1 LLLAVTFLLSNF
13 AHNLPY
19 GAHFFSSTPLDN
31 TFSFPLFGD
40 MILPKISGHPANIFS
55 PNVSSPK
62 DSKQHMSRPQMDP
75 AFSCEAFLEYPEENV
90 NPDDETERWE
100 FDQSWMRLRQKF
112 LFKWWL
118 QKTPIKADQEWHI
131 SRILKSDRM
140 TTSEKPELLVSDS
153 KTTAFSSTSQAG
165 QKRSKDGNFT
175 TDWPTAVGEILQSAS
190 VAKVEWEIRR
200 EKKEK
205 ELAKRADEGVGRV
218 DKENADARIKR
229 SGPTGGKR
237 GPRPVPLG
245 MRMENTPTR
254 DKRSFEDIWNGTET
268 PRKRSKLR
276 HEFHINEP
284 ESSSKTTSPTDKQQP
299 SPEIKKPATSRPA
312 ASPSHQKAVEK
323 DQHNGHSILNEVED
337 VIELNT
343 PASPSLNESDG
354 GDIAE
359 DGESDVGNLSLRTL
373 RPQNRKQK
381 AQMATPTKS
390 PATKSF
396 KISTPNGTPKHPQ
409 QKSDKKDAGEEH
421 MSAKKMF
428 EDFYSWVPKLDS
440 EAAMSPDGKS
450 NVSDDS
456 NSQEDDLSD
465 DDGDAY
471 PGESYPEMPFY
482 DPLRPPP
489 PEFESSKFLYR
500 NIKTANERRIEQ
512 TVYIFSSPADSRL
525 VTFETRHS
533 PILGPIWR
541 TVRKLGRGTGI

>member
-1 LLLAVTFLLSNF
+1 
-13 AHNLPY
+13 
-19 GAHFFSSTPLDN
+19 
-31 TFSFPLFGD
+31 
-40 MILPKISGHPANIFS
+40 
-55 PNVSSPK
+55 
-62 DSKQHMSRPQMDP
+62 MDP

-165 QKRSKDGNFT
+165 QKRSKDGDFT

-205 ELAKRADEGVGRV
+205 ELARREDKEELRRV
-218 DKENADARIKR
+218 DKENADARIKK
-229 SGPTGGKR
+229 SGTTGGKG
-237 GPRPVPLG
+237 GPRPVVPLG
-245 MRMENTPTR
+245 IRMENTPTR
-254 DKRSFEDIWNGTET
+254 DKRSIEDVWNGTET

-276 HEFHINEP
+276 HEFHLEGIELP
-284 ESSSKTTSPTDKQQP
+284 AQTTSITGIQSPP
-299 SPEIKKPATSRPA
+299 SELKKPATSRPS

-323 DQHNGHSILNEVED
+323 DQHNGRSILNEVED

-343 PASPSLNESDG
+343 PASPSLNEFDG
-354 GDIAE
+354 RVIAE
-359 DGESDVGNLSLRTL
+359 DGESDVENLILRTL

-396 KISTPNGTPKHPQ
+396 KISTPNGSPKHPQ
-409 QKSDKKDAGEEH
+409 
-421 MSAKKMF
+421 
-428 EDFYSWVPKLDS
+428 
-440 EAAMSPDGKS
+440 
-450 NVSDDS
+450 
-456 NSQEDDLSD
+456 
-465 DDGDAY
+465 
-471 PGESYPEMPFY
+471 
-482 DPLRPPP
+482 
-489 PEFESSKFLYR
+489 
-500 NIKTANERRIEQ
+500 
-512 TVYIFSSPADSRL
+512 
-525 VTFETRHS
+525 
-533 PILGPIWR
+533 
-541 TVRKLGRGTGI
+541 